1 MRAMAIEGYGDA
13 DCLRQMALPR
23 PKPGRGEMLLRV
35 VSAGVSPV
43 DALIRS
49 GALAEHIPGIF
60 PIVLGWDA
68 AGVVEEFGP
77 GAGRFRKGDRV
88 WACARKPTAQWGCYA
103 EYVAVS
109 EDAAGPMPARLL
121 FEEAAAVP
129 LCALAAYQCLVVEP
143 AVQAG
148 QSVLIHGAAGGVG
161 HFAVQLAKLQGA
173 RVLASA
179 STDNQSFVLGLGAA
193 VCIDSGV
200 EAVHEAARRHIPD
213 GVDLAL
219 DLVGG
224 ERLELLYE
232 TVKPGGRLI
241 SLAAVPDPSRC
252 ETAGIAGQARFVEPN
267 AAQLEQI
274 ARHFDNHTL
283 KTHVQKIYPLAR
295 AAEAHRA
302 LEQGHVRGKLVLN
315 L

>member
-1 MRAMAIEGYGDA
+1 MRAIAIESYGDA
-13 DCLRQMALPR
+13 DCLRQMAIPR
-23 PKPGRGEMLLRV
+23 PEPGRGELLLKV

-49 GALAEHIPGIF
+49 GALAEHIPGTF
-60 PIVLGWDA
+60 PLIPGWDA

-88 WACARKPTAQWGCYA
+88 WACARKPAAQWGCYA

-109 EDAAGPMPARLL
+109 EDAVGSMPARLL

-129 LCALAAYQCLVVEP
+129 LCALAAYQCIVVEP
-143 AVQAG
+143 AVEQG
-148 QSVLIHGAAGGVG
+148 QTVLIHGAAGGVG
-161 HFAVQLAKLQGA
+161 HFAVQLAKLQGG

-179 STDNQSFVLGLGAA
+179 STENQSFVLGLGAA
-193 VCIDSGV
+193 AGIDTSAEGV
-200 EAVHEAARRHIPD
+200 NEAALRHAPE

-224 ERLELLYE
+224 EQLELLYE
-232 TVKPGGRLI
+232 TVRPGGRLI
-241 SLAAVPDPSRC
+241 SLAAEPDKARC
-252 ETAGIAGQARFVEPN
+252 EAGGITGEARFVEPN
-267 AAQLEQI
+267 GSQLERI

-283 KTHVQKIYPLAR
+283 KPHVQKIYPLAK

-302 LEQGHVRGKLVLN
+302 LEEGQVRGKLVLN